1 MAGKRTTIKDVAAK
15 AGVGISI
22 VSYVLNNTPGKTV
35 SAATRQRIFDA
46 VEELQYTPNAIAR
59 GMRIKKTMTIGLVSY
74 WNVNDLVFIE
84 ILEGVSRIADENG
97 YNILYCSLKS
107 DKHAFSYKE
116 LFRRQQIDGII
127 LVSPPEHNT
136 DYNEMEHIDAIKKDK
151 IPAVII
157 NGCTKDDSLSYIYF
171 DYYQTAYK
179 AAEYLIGLGH
189 RKIGYLLPC
198 EKDMRH
204 VQAQERVRGFKD
216 ALRDHGI
223 EIANGFIYHPE
234 DVECLCDRIMKGE
247 GPTGLVTNKS
257 DYGYIFLKH
266 ANNRGIRVPE
276 QISVIA
282 ANTESYANYLFPALT
297 TIHLPMK
304 EIGRKAAEVLM
315 DIMDGR
321 MSQVKLKLP
330 NRVEERESC
339 GRI

>member
-1 MAGKRTTIKDVAAK
+1 MANKRATIKDVAAK

-22 VSYVLNNTPGKTV
+22 VSYVLNDAPGKTV

-59 GMRIKKTMTIGLVSY
+59 GMRIKKSMTIGLVSY

-97 YNILYCSLKS
+97 YNISYCSLKS

-116 LFRRQQIDGII
+116 LFKRQQIDGII
-127 LVSPPEHNT
+127 LVSPPEHNM
-136 DYNEMEHIDAIKKDK
+136 DYNEQEHIDTIKKNI

-157 NGCTKDDSLSYIYF
+157 NGYTKDDSLSYIYF
-171 DYYQTAYK
+171 DYYQTVYK
-179 AAEYLIGLGH
+179 AVEYLIGLGH

-198 EKDMRH
+198 EKDLQHM
-204 VQAQERVRGFKD
+204 QAQERIRGFNG
-216 ALRDHGI
+216 ALQDHGI
-223 EIANGFIYHPE
+223 EIAEGFIYHPE
-234 DVECLCDRIMKGE
+234 DVEGLCDRIIKGE

-266 ANNRGIRVPE
+266 ANSKRIRVPE

-282 ANTESYANYLFPALT
+282 ANTESYADYLFPALT

-315 DIMDGR
+315 DVMDGTIL
-321 MSQVKLKLP
+321 QVKLKLP

-339 GRI
+339 RKI